1 MQINYPS
8 LISDIKQETTVVLTV
23 IDEKIIIKKDNVTVY
38 FLSESIQVLNQK
50 DKKIYYLR
58 IRTTLV

>member
-8 LISDIKQETTVVLTV
+8 LISDTKQEATVVLTV
-23 IDEKIIIKKDNVTVY
+23 IDEKIIVKKDNVTVY

-58 IRTTLV
+58 IKTTLV

>member
-8 LISDIKQETTVVLTV
+8 LISDIKQKATVVLAV
-23 IDEKIIIKKDNVTVY
+23 IDEKIIVKKDNVTVY

-58 IRTTLV
+58 IKTTLV

>member
-1 MQINYPS
+1 MQINYSS

-58 IRTTLV
+58 IKTTLV

>member
-58 IRTTLV
+58 IKTTLV